1 MYRRNRIYIS
11 NDNQQKMKNCRLLI
25 AGAGLGSVISEC
37 ALRLGFENITIIDFD
52 QVELSNLNRQ
62 NYVQNDIGKLKVE
75 ALVKRLKSINPNASI
90 NYHSVC
96 LGKSNLDVYVKDFD
110 IAINTIDFTSD
121 APFLFDEYC
130 LLQNKLVLHPFN
142 LGWASCVFAIDNNS
156 KKLLDIDGVSTGS
169 EKAIV
174 KFILSNTQNEQNI
187 KWLEDAL
194 YQYERENTNESPPQ
208 LAAASWITAGICSK
222 IAYDYATGNNI
233 LTLPE
238 FYFLSAG

>member
-1 MYRRNRIYIS
+1 MYRRNRIYIT
-11 NDNQQKMKNCRLLI
+11 NENQQKIKNCRLLI

-75 ALVKRLKSINPNASI
+75 ALAKRLKSINPAASI
-90 NYHSVC
+90 HSHSIC
-96 LGKSNLDVYVKDFD
+96 LEKSNLDQYIKFFD

-121 APFLFDEYC
+121 APFIFDDYC
-130 LLQNKLVLHPFN
+130 LQQNKLILHPFN

-156 KKLLDIDGVSTGS
+156 LKLVDINGVEMGF

-174 KFILSNTQNEQNI
+174 KFILSNTRNTQNI
-187 KWLEDAL
+187 EWLEDAL
-194 YQYERENTNESPPQ
+194 LLYEKESTIIPPPQ
-208 LAAASWITAGICSK
+208 LAVSSWITAGICSK
-222 IAYDYATGNNI
+222 IAYDYAIGNKI
-233 LTLPE
+233 LTLPD
-238 FYFLSAG
+238 FHFLSVG

>member
-1 MYRRNRIYIS
+1 MYRRNRIYI
-11 NDNQQKMKNCRLLI
+11 NDANQQKIKDCRLLI

-52 QVELSNLNRQ
+52 EVELSNLNRQ
-62 NYVQNDIGKLKVE
+62 NYIQNDIGKLKVE
-75 ALVKRLKSINPNASI
+75 VLTKRLRSINPDASI
-90 NYHSVC
+90 NFHSVC
-96 LGKSNLDVYVKDFD
+96 LGKSNLDIYVKDFD

-142 LGWASCVFAIDNNS
+142 LGWAGCVFAIDNNS
-156 KKLLDIDGVSTGS
+156 RKLLDIEGVSSGS
-169 EKAIV
+169 ENSIV
-174 KFILSNTQNEQNI
+174 KFILSNTQNEHNI

-194 YQYERENTNESPPQ
+194 CQYEQENTIESPPQ

-222 IAYDYATGNNI
+222 IAYDYATGKKI
-233 LTLPE
+233 RILPE
-238 FYFLSAG
+238 FYFLSVG

>member
-1 MYRRNRIYIS
+1 MYRRNRIYI
-11 NDNQQKMKNCRLLI
+11 NDANQQKIKNCRLLI

-52 QVELSNLNRQ
+52 EVELSNLNRQ
-62 NYVQNDIGKLKVE
+62 NYIQNDIGKLKVE
-75 ALVKRLKSINPNASI
+75 ALAKRLKSINPDATI

-96 LGKSNLDVYVKDFD
+96 LGKSNLDIYVKDFD

-130 LLQNKLVLHPFN
+130 LQQNKPVLHPFN
-142 LGWASCVFAIDNNS
+142 LGWAGCVFVIDNNS
-156 KKLLDIDGVSTGS
+156 KKLLDIEGVSTGS

-187 KWLEDAL
+187 KWIEDAL
-194 YQYERENTNESPPQ
+194 YQYEQESTNESPPQ

-222 IAYDYATGNNI
+222 IAYDHATGNKI